1 MNTKHLALTGLM
13 AAVICILGPI
23 SLPIPISPVP
33 VSLGFFAVYLT
44 VYILG
49 MKMGSV
55 SVLIYVLLG
64 FVGLPVFTGF
74 SGGIGKVLGPTGG
87 YIIGYLFMA
96 PIMGFFIDK
105 WKTNYA
111 LTILGMVLGTAVC
124 YLFGT
129 LWLAYQG
136 GMSFSAALAAGVLPF
151 IPADIAKLILAVLVG
166 EPVRRRLWKAGI
178 LESSLASESSV
189 GKEGNRD
196 SAGTNMSSD
205 GSADG
210 GNV

>member
-49 MKMGSV
+49 MKMGSA

-105 WKTNYA
+105 WKTNYV

-178 LESSLASESSV
+178 LESSLASESGV

-196 SAGTNMSSD
+196 SAGTNMGSD

>member
-13 AAVICILGPI
+13 AAVICIFGPI

-49 MKMGSV
+49 MKMGSA

-105 WKTNYA
+105 WKTNYV

-151 IPADIAKLILAVLVG
+151 IPAEIVKLTLAVLAG

-178 LESSLASESSV
+178 LESGLASEGSV
-189 GKEGNRD
+189 
-196 SAGTNMSSD
+196 
-205 GSADG
+205 
-210 GNV
+210 

>member
-1 MNTKHLALTGLM
+1 MMNTKHLALTGLM
-13 AAVICILGPI
+13 AAVLCILGPI
-23 SLPIPISPVP
+23 SLPIPVSPVP

-55 SVLIYVLLG
+55 SVLVYVLLG

-96 PIMGFFIDK
+96 PIIGFFIDR
-105 WKTNYA
+105 WKTNYV
-111 LTILGMVLGTAVC
+111 IMVSGMLLGTAVC

-129 LWLAYQG
+129 AWLAYQG
-136 GMSFSAALAAGVLPF
+136 GMSFSAALAAGVIPF
-151 IPADIAKLILAVLVG
+151 IPADIVKLILAVLIG
-166 EPVRRRLWKAGI
+166 EPVRRSLWKAGI
-178 LESSLASESSV
+178 LDSGM
-189 GKEGNRD
+189 GKESNRDTAGAHMGSNGAADCGNR
-196 SAGTNMSSD
+196 
-205 GSADG
+205 
-210 GNV
+210 

>member
-105 WKTNYA
+105 WKTNYV
-111 LTILGMVLGTAVC
+111 LIILGMVLGTAVC

-136 GMSFSAALAAGVLPF
+136 GMSFSAALAAGVIPF
-151 IPADIAKLILAVLVG
+151 IPADIAKLILAVLAG

-178 LESSLASESSV
+178 LESGSASKNSV
-189 GKEGNRD
+189 GKESNRD
-196 SAGTNMSSD
+196 SAGTNMGSD

>member
-105 WKTNYA
+105 WKTNYV

-178 LESSLASESSV
+178 LESSLASESGV

-196 SAGTNMSSD
+196 SAGTNMSTD

>member
-49 MKMGSV
+49 MKMGSA

-87 YIIGYLFMA
+87 FIFLDLLSYLMC
-96 PIMGFFIDK
+96 IS
-105 WKTNYA
+105 
-111 LTILGMVLGTAVC
+111 V
-124 YLFGT
+124 
-129 LWLAYQG
+129 WLACMY
-136 GMSFSAALAAGVLPF
+136 MYHVC
-151 IPADIAKLILAVLVG
+151 
-166 EPVRRRLWKAGI
+166 
-178 LESSLASESSV
+178 ASIC
-189 GKEGNRD
+189 
-196 SAGTNMSSD
+196 
-205 GSADG
+205 
-210 GNV
+210 

>member
-49 MKMGSV
+49 MKMGSA

-105 WKTNYA
+105 WKTNYV

-124 YLFGT
+124 YLFVT

-151 IPADIAKLILAVLVG
+151 IPADIAKLILAVLAG

-178 LESSLASESSV
+178 LESGLASEGSV

-196 SAGTNMSSD
+196 SAGTNMGSD

>member
-1 MNTKHLALTGLM
+1 M
-13 AAVICILGPI
+13 
-23 SLPIPISPVP
+23 
-33 VSLGFFAVYLT
+33 
-44 VYILG
+44 
-49 MKMGSV
+49 
-55 SVLIYVLLG
+55 
-64 FVGLPVFTGF
+64 
-74 SGGIGKVLGPTGG
+74 
-87 YIIGYLFMA
+87 
-96 PIMGFFIDK
+96 
-105 WKTNYA
+105 

-151 IPADIAKLILAVLVG
+151 IPADIAKLILAVLAG

-178 LESSLASESSV
+178 LESGLASEGSV

-196 SAGTNMSSD
+196 SAGTNMGSD

>member
-105 WKTNYA
+105 WKTNYV

-178 LESSLASESSV
+178 LESSLASESGV

>member
-23 SLPIPISPVP
+23 SLPIPVSPVP

-87 YIIGYLFMA
+87 YIIGYLFMT
-96 PIMGFFIDK
+96 PIIGFFVDK
-105 WKTNYA
+105 WKKNYV
-111 LTILGMVLGTAVC
+111 LIVLGMLLGTTVC

-151 IPADIAKLILAVLVG
+151 IPADIVKLILAVLVG

-178 LESSLASESSV
+178 LESGV
-189 GKEGNRD
+189 GEKGDGD
-196 SAGTNMSSD
+196 SAGTDMGSD
-205 GSADG
+205 SAADS

>member
-13 AAVICILGPI
+13 AAVLCILGPI

-49 MKMGSV
+49 MKLGTISV
-55 SVLIYVLLG
+55 FIYVLLG

-105 WKTNYA
+105 WKKKYV
-111 LTILGMVLGTAVC
+111 LTVVGMLLGTIVC

-129 LWLAYQG
+129 LWLAHQG

-151 IPADIAKLILAVLVG
+151 IPADFIKLIIAVLVG
-166 EPVRRRLWKAGI
+166 EQVRSRLWQAGI
-178 LESSLASESSV
+178 LEGGF
-189 GKEGNRD
+189 GKESNCN
-196 SAGTNMSSD
+196 SAGANMGPD
-205 GSADG
+205 GAANG
-210 GNV
+210 GYR

>member
-1 MNTKHLALTGLM
+1 MKTKHLALTGLM
-13 AAVICILGPI
+13 AAVLCLLGPI
-23 SLPIPISPVP
+23 SLPIPVSPVP

-55 SVLIYVLLG
+55 SVLIYVLMG
-64 FVGLPVFTGF
+64 FVGVPVFTGF

-96 PIMGFFIDK
+96 PIIGFFVDK
-105 WKTNYA
+105 WKTNYI
-111 LTILGMVLGTAVC
+111 LIVLGMLLGTAVC

-151 IPADIAKLILAVLVG
+151 IPADIVKLILAVLVG

-178 LESSLASESSV
+178 LESGV
-189 GKEGNRD
+189 GKESDRDAARTNVGSD
-196 SAGTNMSSD
+196 SAAHGSD
-205 GSADG
+205 R
-210 GNV
+210 

>member
-105 WKTNYA
+105 WKTNYV
-111 LTILGMVLGTAVC
+111 LIILGMVLGTAVC

-136 GMSFSAALAAGVLPF
+136 GMSFSAALAAGVIPF
-151 IPADIAKLILAVLVG
+151 IPADIAKLILAVLAG

-178 LESSLASESSV
+178 LESGSASKSSV
-189 GKEGNRD
+189 GKESNRD
-196 SAGTNMSSD
+196 SAGANMGSD